1 MEAPARG
8 ALVLLM
14 FEMPFAGEEHRDACL
29 IGKLDGILVP
39 DAASRLNDSLD
50 AVFCGKSDYVIE
62 REETV

>member
-14 FEMPFAGEEHRDACL
+14 FEMPFAGEEHRDAFL

-39 DAASRLNDSLD
+39 DAASRLYDGPD
-50 AVFCGKSDYVIE
+50 AVFCGESDYVIE